1 MKRFHAL
8 ALVGATAFV
17 AGCGEPLGMQ
27 SGQSTTHASSAPITP
42 SMAFE
47 EFASPGNHVHM
58 MPTQA
63 NYAEA
68 NAKPGG
74 GGGGGGGNTGI
85 FYHGG
90 PVILSPRVVAIYWAN
105 APIYNGGPAVNTTGT
120 GAQDGSLIGAFLRS
134 LGGSPYWN
142 INHTYF
148 DGSKNLVNNSL
159 AYAGFWA
166 TNLNVPASGSAPTD
180 ANMQALINAGFA
192 SGAITYDPST
202 IYEIFTA
209 SGVNLGG
216 GFGSSYCAYHGHF
229 ASTVGDVKYAAEP
242 YDFEFPTA
250 CAALKGSPNGD
261 AAADAEVNTIA
272 HETEEFT
279 TDPDLNAW
287 FDRRGMENA
296 DKCAWTFGTTYVTS
310 NGSTANMNL
319 GGNDYL
325 VQRNWINSGSGGCR
339 QSNP

>member
-1 MKRFHAL
+1 MKRLHVL
-8 ALVGATAFV
+8 ALLGSAALV

-27 SGQSTTHASSAPITP
+27 SGQSTQSPFSPITP
-42 SMAFE
+42 SMSFS
-47 EFASPGNHVHM
+47 EFATPGNHVHV

-63 NYAEA
+63 NYAAA
-68 NAKPGG
+68 NARPGG

-105 APIYNGGPAVNTTGT
+105 GTIYNGGPAVNTTGT
-120 GAQDGSLIGAFLRS
+120 GAQDGSVIGGFLSS

-142 INHTYF
+142 INATYF
-148 DGSKNLVNNSL
+148 NGSNVHVSNSL
-159 AYAGFWA
+159 TYTGFWA
-166 TNLNVPASGSAPTD
+166 TNLNAPASGSAPTD
-180 ANMQALINAGFA
+180 ADMQALINAGFA
-192 SGAITYDPST
+192 SGAISYDPST

-229 ASTVGDVKYAAEP
+229 SSTVGDVKYAAEP
-242 YDFEFPTA
+242 YNWQFPSA
-250 CAALKGSPNGD
+250 CAALSGSPNND
-261 AAADAEVNTIA
+261 PAADAEVNTIA

-296 DKCAWTFGTTYVTS
+296 DKCAWTFGTTFTV
-310 NGSTANMNL
+310 NGATANMTLSN
-319 GGNDYL
+319 GKSYL
-325 VQRNWINSGSGGCR
+325 IQRNWINSGRGGCL